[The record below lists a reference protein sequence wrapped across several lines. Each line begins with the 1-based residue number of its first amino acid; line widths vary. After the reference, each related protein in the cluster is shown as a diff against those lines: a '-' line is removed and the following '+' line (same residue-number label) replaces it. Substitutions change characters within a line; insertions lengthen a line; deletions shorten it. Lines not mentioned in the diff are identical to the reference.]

1 MSAAAARDADKDAI
15 RRNPN
20 DVLGIQFNQYK
31 NTVYSA
37 SITDPASYFNK
48 RNKMEQLLKEVLVTD
63 MFNTIYDLLRYGI
76 ILDKIGVEHKV
87 CIGDAQPNYPSN
99 LVNDE
104 AQKITSTFNEIID
117 DIICILMPADYED
130 IAKDKLRI
138 KARAVG
144 L

>member
-1 MSAAAARDADKDAI
+1 MSAALKLADINAVKRD
-15 RRNPN
+15 PN

-31 NTVYSA
+31 NKVYSA
-37 SITDPASYFNK
+37 SITNPATYFDK
-48 RNKMEQLLKEVLVTD
+48 RNQMERLLKEVLVTE

-76 ILDKIGVEHKV
+76 IKNKAGVEVNV
-87 CIGDAQPNYPSN
+87 CIDDAVPYYPSN

-104 AQKITSTFNEIID
+104 AQKITATFNEIID
-117 DIICILMPADYED
+117 DVIKILMPADYED
-130 IAKDKLRI
+130 IARDKLRI

>member
-1 MSAAAARDADKDAI
+1 MSAALREADKDAV

-37 SITDPASYFNK
+37 SITDPATYFKK
-48 RNKMEQLLKEVLVTD
+48 RNDMEKLLKEVLVTD

-76 ILDKIGVEHKV
+76 ITDKAGVVTKV

-104 AQKITSTFNEIID
+104 AQKITATFNEIID
-117 DIICILMPADYED
+117 DVIKILMPS
-130 IAKDKLRI
+130 LTS
-138 KARAVG
+138 
-144 L
+144 

>member
-1 MSAAAARDADKDAI
+1 MSAALKLADKDAV

-31 NTVYSA
+31 NEVYSA
-37 SITDPASYFNK
+37 SITDPSTYFKK
-48 RNKMEQLLKEVLVTD
+48 RNEMEILLKEVLVTD

-76 ILDKIGVEHKV
+76 IKDKNGVETKV
-87 CIGDAQPNYPSN
+87 CIGEAVPYYPSN

-104 AQKITSTFNEIID
+104 AQKITATFNEIID
-117 DIICILMPADYED
+117 DIIKILMPADYED

-138 KARAVG
+138 KARSVG

>member
-1 MSAAAARDADKDAI
+1 MSAALKLKDINAVKRD
-15 RRNPN
+15 PN

-31 NTVYSA
+31 NVVYSA
-37 SITDPASYFNK
+37 SIRNPAAYFEK
-48 RNKMEQLLKEVLVTD
+48 RNEMEKLLKEVLVTE
-63 MFNTIYDLLRYGI
+63 MFNTIYDLLRYGVI
-76 ILDKIGVEHKV
+76 KNKAGAEVNV
-87 CIGDAQPNYPSN
+87 CIGDAVPYYPSN

-104 AQKITSTFNEIID
+104 AQKITATFNEIID
-117 DIICILMPADYED
+117 DVIKILMPADYED